1 MAQAYASGSKKEDE
15 MPIDEVKKVC
25 VVGAGTMGSRISLIC
40 AVRGY
45 ETTVY
50 DAFEEA
56 LQRAPQRQKEM
67 AERMIMMGG
76 LSQDEVDAGLKNI
89 TFTADPEKAAKN
101 ADLVSES
108 VFEVVEL
115 KRKVHAKLDQL
126 CPPQAILT
134 TNTSSLLV
142 SDIEDAVSRGD
153 KFAAM
158 HFHGGLGSLVDIMR
172 GPRTSDETVDILKR
186 FAKSIG
192 EFPMVM
198 KKEKGGYLYNTLLGG
213 LLGAAWGLVLGGYA
227 EPEDVD
233 RAYMLVNRQPVGPFG
248 IMDAI
253 GLNVIMDAASGGGLE
268 REEFTLK
275 QATEYL
281 RPYIERGDL
290 GAKTGKGFYTYPNPA
305 YQQPEFLGGDDS

>member
-1 MAQAYASGSKKEDE
+1 
-15 MPIDEVKKVC
+15 MPIDEIKKVC
-25 VVGAGTMGSRISLIC
+25 VAGAGTMGSRISLMC

-50 DAFEEA
+50 DTSEEA

-67 AERMIMMGG
+67 VERMIMMGG
-76 LSQDEVDAGLKNI
+76 LKQEEVDGGLKLI
-89 TFTADPEKAAKN
+89 TFTADPEKAAEK

-115 KRKVHAKLDQL
+115 KRKVHAQFDQL
-126 CPPQAILT
+126 CPPNTILT

-142 SDIEDAVSRGD
+142 SDIEDAVGRGD

-186 FAKSIG
+186 FARSIG
-192 EFPMVM
+192 EVPMVM
-198 KKEKGGYLYNTLLGG
+198 KKEKGGYLYNTILGG
-213 LLGAAWGLVLGGYA
+213 ILGAAWELVLGGYA

-233 RAYMLVNRQPVGPFG
+233 RAYMLVTRQAAGPFG

-268 REEFTLK
+268 SEEFALK
-275 QATEYL
+275 QAADYL

-290 GAKTGKGFYTYPNPA
+290 GMKTGKGFYSYPDPA
-305 YQQPEFLGGDDS
+305 YQQPEFLSGDDS

>member
-1 MAQAYASGSKKEDE
+1 
-15 MPIDEVKKVC
+15 MPIDEIKKVC
-25 VVGAGTMGSRISLIC
+25 VAGAGTMGSRISLMC

-50 DAFEEA
+50 DTSEEA

-67 AERMIMMGG
+67 VERMIMMGG
-76 LSQDEVDAGLKNI
+76 LKQEEVDGGLKLI
-89 TFTADPEKAAKN
+89 TFTADPEKAAEK

-115 KRKVHAKLDQL
+115 KRKVHAQFDQL
-126 CPPQAILT
+126 CPPNTILT

-142 SDIEDAVSRGD
+142 SDIEDAVGRGD

-186 FAKSIG
+186 FARSIG
-192 EFPMVM
+192 EVPMVM
-198 KKEKGGYLYNTLLGG
+198 KKEKGGYLYNTILGG
-213 LLGAAWGLVLGGYA
+213 ILGAAWELVLGGYA

-233 RAYMLVNRQPVGPFG
+233 LAYMLVTRQAAGPFG

-268 REEFTLK
+268 SEEFTLK
-275 QATEYL
+275 QAADYL

-290 GAKTGKGFYTYPNPA
+290 GMKTGKGFYSYPDPA
-305 YQQPEFLGGDDS
+305 YQQPDFLSGDDS

>member
-1 MAQAYASGSKKEDE
+1 
-15 MPIDEVKKVC
+15 MPIDEVKNVC
-25 VVGAGTMGSRISLIC
+25 VVGAGTMGSRISLMC
-40 AVRGY
+40 ASRGY
-45 ETTVY
+45 ETIVY
-50 DAFEEA
+50 DASEEA

-76 LSQDEVDAGLKNI
+76 LKQDEVDAGLKNI
-89 TFTADPEKAAKN
+89 TFTADPEKASKN

-115 KRKVHAKLDQL
+115 KRKVHAQFDQL
-126 CPPQAILT
+126 CPPHTILT

-142 SDIEDAVSRGD
+142 SDIENAVGRGD

-172 GPRTSDETVDILKR
+172 GPRTSDETVGILKR
-186 FAKSIG
+186 FARSIG
-192 EFPMVM
+192 EVPVVM

-233 RAYMLVNRQPVGPFG
+233 RAYMLVNRQAVGPFG

-253 GLNVIMDAASGGGLE
+253 GLNVIMDAAGGGGLE

-290 GAKTGKGFYTYPNPA
+290 GMKTGKGFYTYPNPA
-305 YQQPEFLGGDDS
+305 YQQPDFLSGDDS

>member
-1 MAQAYASGSKKEDE
+1 
-15 MPIDEVKKVC
+15 MPIDEVKNVC

-40 AVRGY
+40 AASGY
-45 ETTVY
+45 DTIVY
-50 DAFEEA
+50 DSSEEA
-56 LQRAPQRQKEM
+56 LQRSPERQKEM
-67 AERMIMMGG
+67 AERMMMLGG
-76 LSQDEVDAGLKNI
+76 LSQDEVDAGSKHI
-89 TFTADPEKAAKN
+89 TFTADPEKAAEK

-115 KRKVHAKLDQL
+115 KRKVHAQLDRL
-126 CPPQAILT
+126 CPLHTILT

-142 SDIEDAVSRGD
+142 SDIEGAVGRGD

-172 GPRTSDETVDILKR
+172 GPRTSNETVEILKR
-186 FAKSIG
+186 FARSIG
-192 EFPMVM
+192 EVPVVM

-253 GLNVIMDAASGGGLE
+253 GLNVIMDAAGGGGLE
-268 REEFTLK
+268 REEFTLR

-305 YQQPEFLGGDDS
+305 YQQPEFLSGDDS

>member
-1 MAQAYASGSKKEDE
+1 
-15 MPIDEVKKVC
+15 MPIEEVKKVC
-25 VVGAGTMGSRISLIC
+25 VVGAGTMGSRISLMC
-40 AVRGY
+40 AARGY
-45 ETTVY
+45 ETIVY
-50 DAFEEA
+50 DASEEA

-67 AERMIMMGG
+67 TERIIMMGG
-76 LSQDEVDAGLKNI
+76 LSQDEVDAGLKRI
-89 TFTADPEKAAKN
+89 TFTADPEKAAKK

-115 KRKVHAKLDQL
+115 KRKVHAQLDQL
-126 CPPQAILT
+126 CPPNTILT

-142 SDIEDAVSRGD
+142 SDIEDAVGRGD
-153 KFAAM
+153 RFAAM

-186 FAKSIG
+186 FARSIG
-192 EFPMVM
+192 EVPMVM

-233 RAYMLVNRQPVGPFG
+233 RAYMLVNRQGVGPFG

-253 GLNVIMDAASGGGLE
+253 GLNVIMDAAGGGGLE
-268 REEFTLK
+268 REEFGL
-275 QATEYL
+275 QSAAEYL

-290 GAKTGKGFYTYPNPA
+290 GTKTGKGFYTYPDPA
-305 YQQPEFLGGDDS
+305 YQQPDFLSGDDS

>member
-1 MAQAYASGSKKEDE
+1 
-15 MPIDEVKKVC
+15 
-25 VVGAGTMGSRISLIC
+25 
-40 AVRGY
+40 
-45 ETTVY
+45 
-50 DAFEEA
+50 
-56 LQRAPQRQKEM
+56 
-67 AERMIMMGG
+67 MMGG
-76 LSQDEVDAGLKNI
+76 LKQEEVDGGLKLI
-89 TFTADPEKAAKN
+89 TFTADPEKAAEK

-115 KRKVHAKLDQL
+115 KRKVHAQFDQL
-126 CPPQAILT
+126 CPPNTILT

-142 SDIEDAVSRGD
+142 SDIEDAVGRGD

-186 FAKSIG
+186 FARSIG
-192 EFPMVM
+192 EVPMVM
-198 KKEKGGYLYNTLLGG
+198 KKEKGGYLYNSILGG
-213 LLGAAWGLVLGGYA
+213 ILGAAWGLVLGGYA

-233 RAYMLVNRQPVGPFG
+233 RAYMLVTRQAVGPFG

-275 QATEYL
+275 QAADYL
-281 RPYIERGDL
+281 RNYIERGDL
-290 GAKTGKGFYTYPNPA
+290 GMKTGKGFYNYPNPS
-305 YQQPEFLGGDDS
+305 YQQPEFVSGDDI

>member
-1 MAQAYASGSKKEDE
+1 
-15 MPIDEVKKVC
+15 MPIDEIKKVC
-25 VVGAGTMGSRISLIC
+25 VAGAGTMGSRISLMC

-50 DAFEEA
+50 DTSEEA

-67 AERMIMMGG
+67 VERMIMMGG
-76 LSQDEVDAGLKNI
+76 LKQEEVDAGLKLI
-89 TFTADPEKAAKN
+89 TFTADPEKAAEK

-115 KRKVHAKLDQL
+115 KRKVHAQFDQL
-126 CPPQAILT
+126 CPPNTILT

-142 SDIEDAVSRGD
+142 SDIEDAVGRGD

-186 FAKSIG
+186 FARSIG
-192 EFPMVM
+192 EVPMVM
-198 KKEKGGYLYNTLLGG
+198 KKEKGGYLYNTILGG
-213 LLGAAWGLVLGGYA
+213 ILGAAWELVLGGYA

-233 RAYMLVNRQPVGPFG
+233 RAYMLVTRQAAGPFG

-268 REEFTLK
+268 SEEFALK
-275 QATEYL
+275 QAADYL

-290 GAKTGKGFYTYPNPA
+290 GMKTGKGFYSYPDPA
-305 YQQPEFLGGDDS
+305 YQQPEFLSGDDS